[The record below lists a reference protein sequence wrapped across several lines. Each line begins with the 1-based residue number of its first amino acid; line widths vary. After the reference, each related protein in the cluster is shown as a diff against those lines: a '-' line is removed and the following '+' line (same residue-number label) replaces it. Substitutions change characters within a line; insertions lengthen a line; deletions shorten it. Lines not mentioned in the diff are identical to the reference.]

1 MIFSGMNQTT
11 KDGKKILK
19 KPNLDKVVFGGT
31 VLYPTTHNNKIISCL
46 AIHTSSKPQTAYL
59 CIECTSSSPS
69 DLILHGIE
77 IHDLRFNLRIHAWHC
92 SRYAMQQLRYIF

>member
-1 MIFSGMNQTT
+1 MNQTT

-31 VLYPTTHNNKIISCL
+31 VLYLTTHNNKIISCL

-59 CIECTSSSPS
+59 CIDRMYIVVSIGFNSS
-69 DLILHGIE
+69 
-77 IHDLRFNLRIHAWHC
+77 WHRN
-92 SRYAMQQLRYIF
+92 S